1 MKIEIKG
8 KDIRT
13 ADVGAILTSGDKAFS
28 RFSRSLTR
36 VGQMELTIEAVE
48 PGSIE
53 FVLGAADA
61 LEVAANAVAILLPF
75 ASHISTVLDVLIK
88 GGPGLSPVD
97 RKFVRSI
104 VEPVAKG
111 RATQI
116 NFVNNGTIV
125 LNVDPHTARQALE
138 RLETPTATRERSAIA
153 PEPGPV
159 SDVQAR
165 FLEGPGLEG
174 TALIVGKS
182 WYGRLVGGQGVLV
195 PLRGAVADLVDGQ
208 GYSFKGVRA
217 TGQYG
222 ETVGVN
228 LRSAEP
234 IGP

>member
-8 KDIRT
+8 RDIRA
-13 ADVGAILTSGDKAFS
+13 ADVGAIMTSGDKAFA
-28 RFSRSLTR
+28 RFSRSLVR
-36 VGQMELTIEAVE
+36 AGPMALTVEAVE

-53 FVLGAADA
+53 FVFGAADA
-61 LEVAANAVAILLPF
+61 LDVAANAVAVLTPF
-75 ASHISTVLDVLIK
+75 ASHIATVLHMLLK
-88 GGPGLSPVD
+88 GAPPSPAD
-97 RKFVRSI
+97 KKFVRSI

-125 LNVDPHTARQALE
+125 LNVDPDTARQALE
-138 RLETPTATRERSAIA
+138 RLDQPGEARERYAV
-153 PEPGPV
+153 ERRPGPV
-159 SDVQAR
+159 SDAQAF

-195 PLRGAVADLVDGQ
+195 PLSGAVTELIDGET
-208 GYSFKGVRA
+208 YRFKGVRA

-222 ETVGVN
+222 ETVGVE

-234 IGP
+234 IGY